1 MHRAALSEHP
11 GVDKVS
17 FTGSTEV
24 GRGVARQAGERLA
37 HVSLELGGKNPSIV
51 FPDAVDDELIDGLL
65 PPPGS
70 PGRARAAPPDPGC
83 SCTRTSTTRCST
95 GSWPGSAR

>member
-1 MHRAALSEHP
+1 MLNVLTGTGRVAGAALVEHP
-11 GVDKVS
+11 DVDKVS

-51 FPDAVDDELIDGLL
+51 FPDAVDDELIDGS
-65 PPPGS
+65 GNA
-70 PGRARAAPPDPGC
+70 GVVR
-83 SCTRTSTTRCST
+83 
-95 GSWPGSAR
+95 